1 MKAAQQVRD
10 EGIAE
15 PILLGRE
22 NRILE
27 LIEENA
33 LELEGVTIIDPK
45 SDAEEKRRN
54 EFGDIFFKKRQRKGI
69 TQFEAKKIDA

>member
-33 LELEGVTIIDPK
+33 LELEGVIIIDPK
-45 SDAEEKRRN
+45 S
-54 EFGDIFFKKRQRKGI
+54 
-69 TQFEAKKIDA
+69 AKK